1 MRASSAASPDP
12 VVRVAVTS
20 AKWSDYLKERH
31 SEASRALGELVGA
44 ANMRTVSNASSPRYG
59 QTSFQMRVRRRGSA
73 WAGRADTLAAVRRG
87 AFSDFLAR
95 APARPPANACRRS
108 RAAEPDTCRDGSAR
122 G

>member
-1 MRASSAASPDP
+1 MSQQQRPALFRPSDLAHCLQVRASPAASPDP

-44 ANMRTVSNASSPRYG
+44 AHMRTISNASSPRYG

-73 WAGRADTLAAVRRG
+73 WGWV
-87 AFSDFLAR
+87 
-95 APARPPANACRRS
+95 C
-108 RAAEPDTCRDGSAR
+108 
-122 G
+122 